1 MNYEDVQKVSNA
13 AKAKSNLV
21 NTNFFKYFIRAIM
34 AGFFIDVAMIYSNVV
49 GNVFSKT
56 MPEWGKFVGALV
68 FSIAVLLI
76 SFVGGELFTGNN
88 MVMAFGAYDK
98 QVSWKEAGKVWG
110 VSYLGNFVGC
120 AILALLFVGAGA
132 SGTADYFAGFI
143 GNKLSIPLGQM
154 FFRAVL
160 CNFFVC
166 LGVLCGMKLKS
177 DAGRF
182 LMIVMCISGFVVS
195 GFEHCI
201 ANMGI
206 FVTAYCLVPG
216 LSLGAM
222 VKSMV
227 VVTLGN
233 MVGGALL
240 LAWPLRKMSAD
251 KYYVKS
257 FIHSRKAQCGAGIRK
272 SFENQRTKT
281 GWLPGISGQRGDLV
295 CGTPGHHEL
304 PGKI

>member
-1 MNYEDVQKVSNA
+1 MGRKLPWKLCRMCN
-13 AKAKSNLV
+13 
-21 NTNFFKYFIRAIM
+21 
-34 AGFFIDVAMIYSNVV
+34 
-49 GNVFSKT
+49 
-56 MPEWGKFVGALV
+56 
-68 FSIAVLLI
+68 FSIVVCRCR
-76 SFVGGELFTGNN
+76 SVRNSRLF
-88 MVMAFGAYDK
+88 
-98 QVSWKEAGKVWG
+98 
-110 VSYLGNFVGC
+110 C
-120 AILALLFVGAGA
+120 RI
-132 SGTADYFAGFI
+132 I

-222 VKSMV
+222 LKSMV

-251 KYYVKS
+251 K
-257 FIHSRKAQCGAGIRK
+257 
-272 SFENQRTKT
+272 
-281 GWLPGISGQRGDLV
+281 
-295 CGTPGHHEL
+295 
-304 PGKI
+304 

>member
-1 MNYEDVQKVSNA
+1 MFTETKNLLSEVAVKKVNFYKSGIIKYLIASMWAGAYVGFGIFLIMTIGGLGSESNFPFTKMLMGLSFGIA
-13 AKAKSNLV
+13 LSLV
-21 NTNFFKYFIRAIM
+21 IM
-34 AGFFIDVAMIYSNVV
+34 AGS
-49 GNVFSKT
+49 
-56 MPEWGKFVGALV
+56 
-68 FSIAVLLI
+68 
-76 SFVGGELFTGNN
+76 ELFTGNN

-120 AILALLFVGAGA
+120 AILALLFVWAGA

-251 KYYVKS
+251 K
-257 FIHSRKAQCGAGIRK
+257 
-272 SFENQRTKT
+272 
-281 GWLPGISGQRGDLV
+281 
-295 CGTPGHHEL
+295 
-304 PGKI
+304 